1 MGLGRNKER
10 IVERLLNELYKKDNI
25 KKKRLR
31 LERKLGEAGR
41 EIDEV
46 FGKVSRMYVNVCE
59 NGMIE
64 LDMIKDYK
72 IFSIDLNNNRL
83 IFCDTQGKGENNC
96 KIIESGDLR
105 TLLRWILKE
114 G

>member
-1 MGLGRNKER
+1 MGLGRNKEWT
-10 IVERLLNELYKKDNI
+10 VERLLNELYKKDSI

-31 LERKLGEAGR
+31 LERKLREAGR

-46 FGKVSRMYVNVCE
+46 FGKVSKIYIEVCG
-59 NGMIE
+59 NGTVE
-64 LDMIKDYK
+64 LDIIKDYK
-72 IFSIDLNNNRL
+72 IFSIHLNKNRL

-105 TLLRWILKE
+105 TLLKWVLEE